1 MSKYVRP
8 VEDMRAKWT
17 DRSTGPLQP
26 VDTRSQD
33 RMSFSLSP
41 SSCVWPV
48 KESDRPV
55 DWRSIIGRGTDRVH
69 FRHSLSPSGW
79 LLPVVNRSIPGRIPV
94 GSIFFILSLPVAV
107 CDRLRMVA
115 SRSCV
120 HHWPVVTR
128 SNTCRGFSNRST
140 GFVSPVVNPVDTRPR
155 QLLSSFF
162 SKCFVWNF
170 SCWRST
176 PHTVCP
182 PNASYQSENTY
193 VR

>member
-1 MSKYVRP
+1 MF
-8 VEDMRAKWT
+8 
-17 DRSTGPLQP
+17 DRSNKCALCKTTGRPANFNRLIP
-26 VDTRSQD
+26 GRKTA
-33 RMSFSLSP
+33 FHFLS
-41 SSCVWPV
+41 
-48 KESDRPV
+48 
-55 DWRSIIGRGTDRVH
+55 
-69 FRHSLSPSGW
+69 
-79 LLPVVNRSIPGRIPV
+79 LPVAVRDRLSNHIVRSSGGRSSVEVTVECSFDTLSLPVAVCDRWSTGRIPV
-94 GSIFFILSLPVAV
+94 GTIFYILSPPVAV

-120 HHWPVVTR
+120 HHWPDVIR
-128 SNTCRGFSNRST
+128 WNTCRGFSNRST

-170 SCWRST
+170 SCWRTT
-176 PHTVCP
+176 PHTVSP